1 MGRHSNSQLASP
13 LSAYMQ
19 AFLECGLR
27 LLHFDEPASRDPN
40 TSPTDFYNRV
50 PYFVVMHWQKTAGD
64 L

>member
-1 MGRHSNSQLASP
+1 
-13 LSAYMQ
+13 MQ